1 MSIAA
6 SHHHNPMRELER
18 HRWETG
24 HPFLVHASTLPIAVV
39 ARGIARTV
47 REQDGVT
54 SSEVNGFN
62 GKTRIGKRDV
72 GVLFADDTVSRDDLV
87 KGAGAKTDQFVVC
100 GVHVGQ
106 CCGDQE
112 NNASIMKPLVKLK
125 LHFKRRL
132 KTAFSLGLAP
142 FKLKLP
148 VMIKYLFA

>member
-1 MSIAA
+1 MVFVQHNDTVWKVSVRRIRPQPQATMSSTPQRMQLALLVQEHCVSIAA

-100 GVHVGQ
+100 GVHVGR
-106 CCGDQE
+106 CLWRSRE
-112 NNASIMKPLVKLK
+112 
-125 LHFKRRL
+125 
-132 KTAFSLGLAP
+132 
-142 FKLKLP
+142 
-148 VMIKYLFA
+148 